1 MFSKTFLDF
10 ISDMDVT
17 DHKLNTMIHDI
28 ENKNKES
35 STSGILFKKQVL
47 PEVSYFARNKHEIED
62 LILLENNIV

>member
-28 ENKNKES
+28 ENKIKNRRLQES
-35 STSGILFKKQVL
+35 SLKNRSFWKLVISL
-47 PEVSYFARNKHEIED
+47 EIYMKSKT
-62 LILLENNIV
+62 